1 MAIGKVGSFATV
13 EPALVDFGSM
23 AERNIDKIKAEE
35 AAKAQ
40 ANAAVEKAK
49 SEALK
54 DVKDVDAFKSSGVI
68 GYDQTLSGTVN
79 GMYQNFLDAK
89 EAYLSTGDKSYLLVA
104 DKIRNEVNT
113 INNESQA
120 LAGVLTKFAELSK
133 TGKINSEIADE
144 KLLELQAVKDE
155 KVKYSFENGKTM
167 MTFTDEDG
175 NITNKVTAS
184 GYVTN
189 MLGDMPESFNLNDSI
204 KSIVE
209 TVKASEIEKG
219 GALRRTTTTDINSP
233 ESANQRKR
241 LDDAAKYFSQQNN
254 SMASWYQSKRKEEKT
269 KGNILPLKTSGWT
282 EDERKEA
289 KDFFY
294 NQMINSYQKKVSIE
308 AQQPKE
314 SGDGSGSG
322 KKVSEPTKF
331 NANKVPDY
339 KKKGAIGRGLSWAG
353 DPKNAPTL
361 GSFMIDRTVGEKTT
375 RMQVN
380 NAILKNIFVNEDGN
394 VIIAYDEL
402 VGTEYVREV
411 DEKIGAL
418 EALLSSTEIQSEKNE
433 INNQIKTLKSQS
445 TKPKNTGI
453 LTIRRTDENLLGMVS
468 NSLGKESTDELLSE
482 LDELAGYDGKPKAQ
496 NKEINLNASNRI
508 KNKK

>member
-40 ANAAVEKAK
+40 AKAAVEKAK
-49 SEALK
+49 LEALK
-54 DVKDVDAFKSSGVI
+54 DVKDVDAFKLSGVT

-79 GMYQNFLDAK
+79 GMCQKFLDAK

-314 SGDGSGSG
+314 SGVGGD
-322 KKVSEPTKF
+322 KKISKPTKF
-331 NANKVPDY
+331 NANKVLAY
-339 KKKGAIGRGLSWAG
+339 KEKGAIGSGLSWAG

-380 NAILKNIFVNEDGN
+380 NALLKNIFVNEDGN

-402 VGTEYVREV
+402 LGTENIREINEEI
-411 DEKIGAL
+411 EKW

-433 INNQIKTLKSQS
+433 INNKIKTLKSQS

-453 LTIRRTDENLLGMVS
+453 LTIRRTDENLLGMIS

-482 LDELAGYDGKPKAQ
+482 LDELAGYGVKPKAQ